1 MKNSSNKLVNSRG
14 FYLLMILIVGGFLSC
29 IVFLGIVQL
38 VKGDTYRA
46 KAESN
51 QLYDTEISAERG
63 VIYDRNMKELAK
75 SASAWKIVI
84 YPNKITEEATR
95 EQLAQKLAPI
105 LVEKDENGK
114 YTPEDLDET
123 KESIR
128 EKAAMSSY
136 GYLVLKSRVEK
147 DVRDE
152 IATLMTEGK
161 VTVEGKETKISRFIA
176 IESDVKR
183 YYPYGTF
190 ASTVIGFTGTE
201 DIGRSGLELRY
212 NSDLTGTSGRIV
224 SAVNGGGSNEKMPV
238 EYETIYAA
246 KQGTSL
252 VTTLDETIQR
262 YLEESLS
269 QAKKDNNS
277 KSAYGIVMDVNTGA
291 ILAMSSQP
299 DYDSNNPYKL
309 TDEKIIE
316 SFKDIKTEKELD
328 EAKLNAQYS
337 QWRNRTIS
345 DTYEPGS
352 VFKIV
357 TAAAA
362 LEENIW
368 PKDQTFCCNGY
379 ISVEDRIIRC
389 SHTNGHGVQTFSQAF
404 ANSCNPFFIRLG
416 LDMGKETFFKY
427 FEAFGFTDTTGIDL
441 PAESSPAKDITY
453 HSLSSMST
461 VDLASSS
468 FGQSFQISPIQMLTA
483 VCSIANGGN
492 LMQPYVVSKMLNE
505 DGEVVKQFNPVVKR
519 QVVSKST
526 CEQITKMM
534 EDVVNSG
541 TGLNAYVAG
550 YRVAGKTG
558 TSEKLG
564 ENNGKYVASF
574 ACFAPAN
581 NPQVAVLIAV
591 DEPEGNYYGSAVA
604 APIAAEIV
612 QKVML
617 YLNVEPQF
625 TENESSYSEANPSN
639 VVGKS
644 VTEAKATLSNAG
656 FNVKTIGSGDKV
668 LEQVPSANQTLAKG
682 GTVILYTEKG
692 AKKQKTTVPYL
703 LGYSVSDVYYL
714 ANYYGVNVKIVGSG
728 NNTNGFVSYKQSLES
743 GTEISYGDTV
753 TVYFKSTSVDS
764 D

>member
-1 MKNSSNKLVNSRG
+1 
-14 FYLLMILIVGGFLSC
+14 
-29 IVFLGIVQL
+29 
-38 VKGDTYRA
+38 
-46 KAESN
+46 
-51 QLYDTEISAERG
+51 
-63 VIYDRNMKELAK
+63 
-75 SASAWKIVI
+75 
-84 YPNKITEEATR
+84 
-95 EQLAQKLAPI
+95 
-105 LVEKDENGK
+105 
-114 YTPEDLDET
+114 
-123 KESIR
+123 
-128 EKAAMSSY
+128 
-136 GYLVLKSRVEK
+136 
-147 DVRDE
+147 
-152 IATLMTEGK
+152 
-161 VTVEGKETKISRFIA
+161 
-176 IESDVKR
+176 
-183 YYPYGTF
+183 
-190 ASTVIGFTGTE
+190 
-201 DIGRSGLELRY
+201 
-212 NSDLTGTSGRIV
+212 
-224 SAVNGGGSNEKMPV
+224 
-238 EYETIYAA
+238 
-246 KQGTSL
+246 
-252 VTTLDETIQR
+252 
-262 YLEESLS
+262 
-269 QAKKDNNS
+269 
-277 KSAYGIVMDVNTGA
+277 
-291 ILAMSSQP
+291 
-299 DYDSNNPYKL
+299 
-309 TDEKIIE
+309 
-316 SFKDIKTEKELD
+316 
-328 EAKLNAQYS
+328 
-337 QWRNRTIS
+337 
-345 DTYEPGS
+345 
-352 VFKIV
+352 
-357 TAAAA
+357 
-362 LEENIW
+362 
-368 PKDQTFCCNGY
+368 
-379 ISVEDRIIRC
+379 
-389 SHTNGHGVQTFSQAF
+389 
-404 ANSCNPFFIRLG
+404 
-416 LDMGKETFFKY
+416 
-427 FEAFGFTDTTGIDL
+427 
-441 PAESSPAKDITY
+441 
-453 HSLSSMST
+453 
-461 VDLASSS
+461 
-468 FGQSFQISPIQMLTA
+468 
-483 VCSIANGGN
+483 
-492 LMQPYVVSKMLNE
+492 MQPYVVSKMLNE